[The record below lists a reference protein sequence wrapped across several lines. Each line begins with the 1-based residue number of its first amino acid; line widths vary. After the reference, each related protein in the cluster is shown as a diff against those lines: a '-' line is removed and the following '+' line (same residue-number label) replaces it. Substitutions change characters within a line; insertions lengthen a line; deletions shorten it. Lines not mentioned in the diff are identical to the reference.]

1 MLGGT
6 VTYLLLAIVVV
17 VGIYYI
23 VNRIIKK
30 KKQKDNFN
38 AFIKPSVKEQLKKD
52 GLANHSYVIDQ
63 RFHHALTAQ
72 NKEGRV
78 DLILNITNPKIGKKS
93 MVRKGYTLMMRE
105 VPVGKKEFVWEV
117 DSIEEIKIS
126 DIEKL
131 IKDKDDR
138 KRKPIK
144 YLKQDIVKYKDKTI
158 SKLKHSKGKK
168 SLSKSKILK
177 KNNKQQEEIS
187 ELDVNE
193 INIKDPFDLL

>member
-78 DLILNITNPKIGKKS
+78 DLILNVTNPKIGKKS

-117 DSIEEIKIS
+117 DSIEAIKVS

-131 IKDKDDR
+131 IKEKDDR

-158 SKLKHSKGKK
+158 SKFKPKDKK
-168 SLSKSKILK
+168 SLSKSKISK
-177 KNNKQQEEIS
+177 KNNKQQEETS
-187 ELDVNE
+187 EIEINK

>member
-6 VTYLLLAIVVV
+6 ITYLLLAIVVV

-52 GLANHSYVIDQ
+52 GLSNHSYEIDQ
-63 RFHHALTAQ
+63 RYHHALTAQ

-78 DLILNITNPKIGKKS
+78 DLILKVTNPKIGKKS
-93 MVRKGYTLMMRE
+93 MIRKGYTLMMRE

-117 DSIEEIKIS
+117 DSIEAIKIS

-131 IKDKDDR
+131 INEKDDR
-138 KRKPIK
+138 KRKPVK

-158 SKLKHSKGKK
+158 SRFKHSKDKK
-168 SLSKSKILK
+168 PLSKNKIFK
-177 KNNKQQEEIS
+177 KDNKQQEETS
-187 ELDVNE
+187 EIEINK